1 MHTYIGTLSQIVILL
16 MFSSTNN
23 ITLALRRKPP
33 PPPLKPVSCFPPPLL
48 MLNLLHMDCLI
59 NFDTKNIV
67 SFFRFGFGLRAVFG
81 DLHGRCGE
89 ERIVNGE

>member
-1 MHTYIGTLSQIVILL
+1 MHTYVGTLSQIVTLL

-23 ITLALRRKPP
+23 ITLALRKKPP
-33 PPPLKPVSCFPPPLL
+33 PDPLKPVSCFPPPL
-48 MLNLLHMDCLI
+48 MLNLMHMDRCI

-67 SFFRFGFGLRAVFG
+67 SFFRFGLGLRAVFG
-81 DLHGRCGE
+81 DFHGRCSE